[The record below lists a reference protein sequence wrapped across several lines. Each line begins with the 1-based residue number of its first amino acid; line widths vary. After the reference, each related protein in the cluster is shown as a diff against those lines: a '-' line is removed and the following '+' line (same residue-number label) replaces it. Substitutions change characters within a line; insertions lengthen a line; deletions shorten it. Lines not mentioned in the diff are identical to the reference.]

1 MSGAEHD
8 DGLEPLEA
16 EQLIEARDERA
27 SRVGALFADRLWVL
41 LFVGV
46 VTVAGGVLGVFLSV
60 TRVRPE
66 TLVLRQIPYVVSAI
80 AFGALALLGGLACL
94 GFFAW
99 KAFGEIRKLTSELEE
114 AAAALMWERV
124 ASSEAERNGRVRAAS
139 PGSSRTAPE
148 SVRPGVG

>member
-46 VTVAGGVLGVFLSV
+46 VTGAGGVLGVFLSV

-80 AFGALALLGGLACL
+80 AFATVALLGGLACL

-124 ASSEAERNGRVRAAS
+124 ASSEADRNGRSRAAS
-139 PGSSRTAPE
+139 PVPSRTNPE
-148 SVRPGVG
+148 SVRPGVV